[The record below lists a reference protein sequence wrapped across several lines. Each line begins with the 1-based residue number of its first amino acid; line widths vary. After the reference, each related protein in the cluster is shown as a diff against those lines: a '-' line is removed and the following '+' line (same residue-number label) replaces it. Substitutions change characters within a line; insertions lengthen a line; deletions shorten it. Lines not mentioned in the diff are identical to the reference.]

1 VNVPLRQNTGPGPE
15 NRDKVVN
22 KGPRPSV
29 HLPLFHLSVTDTI
42 CMNLAAAEPSR
53 SPTIMASPS
62 VRRASLLKL
71 PLEVTT
77 AIIQEVYRNQI
88 IELDDIGSLARLG
101 DVAVTND
108 SLAVLKMGMLCD
120 DLAGRLMLWVLHLAS
135 FSKAIFARHHLILC
149 SARKTRSDT
158 PIL

>member
-1 VNVPLRQNTGPGPE
+1 
-15 NRDKVVN
+15 
-22 KGPRPSV
+22 
-29 HLPLFHLSVTDTI
+29 
-42 CMNLAAAEPSR
+42 MNLAAAEPSR

-120 DLAGRLMLWVLHLAS
+120 DLAGRLML
-135 FSKAIFARHHLILC
+135 
-149 SARKTRSDT
+149 
-158 PIL
+158 